1 MNGSCVTDA
10 VLDICKVRYVIKST
24 MIHLYNDFSQNATF
38 LADRRILKKQRRLL
52 VWLIVPFLPIP
63 QKLIY

>member
-1 MNGSCVTDA
+1 
-10 VLDICKVRYVIKST
+10 